1 MEKAKVL
8 AVAKETRKGKRKD
21 GTAYPVLDVYLGTE
35 RDGVDGY
42 VPSARG
48 VLKKETGEVFAF
60 CSTSIALET
69 LGTYRPKVG
78 DMVNVEYNRFGSIVG
93 LSKIN

>member
-8 AVAKETRKGKRKD
+8 AVAKATRQAKKKD
-21 GTAYPVLDVYLGTE
+21 GTQYPVLDIYLGTQ

-48 VLKKETGEVFAF
+48 VVKDGEVFAF
-60 CSTSIALET
+60 CSNSIPLET
-69 LGTYRPKVG
+69 LGNYRPKVG
-78 DMVNVEYNRFGSIVG
+78 DLVNLEYNRWGSIVG
-93 LSKIN
+93 ISKAD